1 MSNII
6 TTTNLTKR
14 FGSLTAVDN
23 LSLSVPEGSIFAFLG
38 PNGAG
43 KTTTIKLLL
52 NLITPDVGT
61 SEIFSVKS
69 GALGPAEFSQI
80 GYVSENQ
87 KIYDWMTVKQLIA
100 FCKPLYPAWDDAFCG
115 RLIKQFDLPLD
126 RTISGFSRGMK
137 IKTAFLVSLAYR
149 PRLLVLD
156 EPFTGLDPLVRDE
169 LINGILEL
177 TDAERWT
184 VFISSHDIHE
194 VETLADVVGFLDRGK
209 LKLSESLESLQT
221 RFRKVTV
228 TLSVPLTSLPADLP
242 PAWLQ
247 AGHENRAVAF
257 IDSAY
262 EEKSSDENIR
272 RIFPDCANIETS
284 GMTLREIFVAL
295 AKSYKLEA

>member
-1 MSNII
+1 MTDII
-6 TTTNLTKR
+6 KTQNLTKK
-14 FGSLTAVDN
+14 FGKLTAVDN
-23 LSLSVPEGSIFAFLG
+23 LSLAVPEGSIFAFLG

-52 NLITPDVGT
+52 NLITPDSGT
-61 SEIFSVKS
+61 SEIFGVKS
-69 GALGPAEFSQI
+69 GELGPKEFNQI

-87 KIYDWMTVKQLIA
+87 RLYDWMTVKQLIA
-100 FCKPLYPAWDDAFCG
+100 FCKPLYPTWDDAFCD
-115 RLIKQFDLPLD
+115 RLVKQFDLPLD
-126 RTISGFSRGMK
+126 RAINGFSRGMK

-169 LINGILEL
+169 LIQGILEL
-177 TDAERWT
+177 TDAEHWT
-184 VFISSHDIHE
+184 VFISSHDIYE
-194 VETLADVVGFLDRGK
+194 VETLADVVGFLNRGK
-209 LKLSESLESLQT
+209 LKLSESLDSLQA

-228 TLSVPLTSLPADLP
+228 TLSVPLTSLPVNLP
-242 PAWLQ
+242 PTWLQ
-247 AGHENRAVAF
+247 TEHENRAVAF

-262 EEKSSDENIR
+262 DEKSSNDSIH

-295 AKSYKLEA
+295 ARSYKLEA

>member
-1 MSNII
+1 MSSII
-6 TTTNLTKR
+6 TTQNLTKR

-23 LSLSVPEGSIFAFLG
+23 LSLTVPDGSIFAFLG

-52 NLITPDVGT
+52 NLIAPDNGA
-61 SEIFSVKS
+61 SEIFGVQSKN
-69 GALGPAEFSQI
+69 LGPKEFDQI

-87 KIYDWMTVKQLIA
+87 KLYEWMTVKQLTA
-100 FCKPLYPAWDDAFCG
+100 FCKPLYPAWDDAFCN
-115 RLIKQFDLPLD
+115 RLVKQFDLPLD
-126 RTISGFSRGMK
+126 RSINGFSRGMK

-169 LINGILEL
+169 LIQGILEL
-177 TDAERWT
+177 TEAERWT

-194 VETLADVVGFLDRGK
+194 VETLADMVGFLDRGK
-209 LKLSESLESLQT
+209 LKLSESLDSLQT
-221 RFRKVTV
+221 RFRKATV
-228 TLSVPLTSLPADLP
+228 TLSAPLAALPVNLP

-247 AGHENRAVAF
+247 VEHENRAVAF

-262 EEKSSDENIR
+262 EEKTRHDSIH
-272 RIFPDCANIETS
+272 RIFPDCANIETV

-295 AKSYKLEA
+295 AKNYKMEA

>member
-6 TTTNLTKR
+6 VTQNLTKQ
-14 FGSLTAVDN
+14 FGGLLAVDH
-23 LSLSVPEGSIFAFLG
+23 LDLAVPEGSIFAFLG

-52 NLITPDVGT
+52 NLLEPTSGT
-61 SEIFSVKS
+61 AEVLGVKS
-69 GALGPAEFSQI
+69 GKLGPIDFAQV

-100 FCKPLYPAWDDAFCG
+100 FCKPMYPTWDDAFCD
-115 RLIKQFDLPLD
+115 RLIKQFDLPLA
-126 RTISGFSRGMK
+126 RKISGFSRGMK
-137 IKTAFLVSLAYR
+137 IKTAFLISLAYR

-169 LINGILEL
+169 LIQGILEL
-177 TDAERWT
+177 TGAEHWT

-194 VETLADVVGFLDRGK
+194 VEILADTIGLLDRGK
-209 LKLSESLESLQT
+209 LKLVESLDSLQT
-221 RFRKVTV
+221 RFKKVNI
-228 TLSVPLTSLPADLP
+228 TLSSSLDRLPNLPAT
-242 PAWLQ
+242 WLETE
-247 AGHENRAVAF
+247 HENRAVAF

-262 EEKSSDENIR
+262 EEKSSADSIR
-272 RIFPDCANIETS
+272 RIFPDCAHIEAT

-295 AKSYKLEA
+295 AKSYKLEV

>member
-6 TTTNLTKR
+6 TTHNLTKK
-14 FGSLTAVDN
+14 FGSLTAVDD
-23 LSLSVPEGSIFAFLG
+23 LSLSVPDGSIFAFLG

-52 NLITPDVGT
+52 NLLTPDSGT
-61 SEIFSVKS
+61 SEIFGVKS
-69 GALGPAEFSQI
+69 SKLGPKELDQI

-87 KIYDWMTVKQLIA
+87 KLYDWMTVKQLIA
-100 FCKPLYPAWDDAFCG
+100 FCKPMYPEWDDAFCE

-137 IKTAFLVSLAYR
+137 IKTAFLISLAYR

-169 LINGILEL
+169 LIQGILEL
-177 TDAERWT
+177 TNSEHWT

-194 VETLADVVGFLDRGK
+194 VETLVDNVALLDQGR
-209 LKLSESLESLQT
+209 LKISESLESLQA
-221 RFRKVTV
+221 RFRKATV
-228 TLSVPLTSLPADLP
+228 TLSVPLTSLPPDLP
-242 PAWLQ
+242 SAWLQ
-247 AGHENRAVAF
+247 VEHENRAVSF
-257 IDSAY
+257 IDSAHD
-262 EEKSSDENIR
+262 EKSSGEKIR
-272 RIFPDCANIETS
+272 RIFPDSKSIETS

-295 AKSYKLEA
+295 AKSYKMEA

>member
-1 MSNII
+1 MIDII
-6 TTTNLTKR
+6 KTQTLTKR
-14 FGSLTAVDN
+14 FGKLAAVDN
-23 LSLSVPEGSIFAFLG
+23 LSLAVPEGSIFAFLG

-52 NLITPDVGT
+52 NLITPDSGA

-69 GALGPAEFSQI
+69 GALGPEEFSQI

-87 KIYDWMTVKQLIA
+87 KLYDWMSVKQLIA
-100 FCKPLYPAWDDAFCG
+100 FCKPLYPAWDDAFCE
-115 RLIKQFDLPLD
+115 RLIRQFELPLD
-126 RTISGFSRGMK
+126 RAISGFSRGMK
-137 IKTAFLVSLAYR
+137 IKSAFLVSLAYR

-177 TDAERWT
+177 TESEHWT

-194 VETLADVVGFLDRGK
+194 VETLADMVGFLDHGR
-209 LKLSESLESLQT
+209 LKISESLESLQV

-228 TLSVPLTSLPADLP
+228 TLAAPLTSLPVNLP
-242 PAWLQ
+242 PAWLE

-262 EEKSSDENIR
+262 DEKPTNDSIR
-272 RIFPDCANIETS
+272 WIFPDCANIETS

-295 AKSYKLEA
+295 AKSYKIEG

>member
-6 TTTNLTKR
+6 TAHNLTKK

-23 LSLSVPEGSIFAFLG
+23 LSLAVPDGSIFAFLG

-52 NLITPDVGT
+52 NLIAPDNGT
-61 SEIFSVKS
+61 SEIFGVKS
-69 GALGPAEFSQI
+69 GQLGPKEFNQI

-87 KIYDWMTVKQLIA
+87 KLYDWMTVKQLIA
-100 FCKPLYPAWDDAFCG
+100 FCKPLYLLWDDSFCD
-115 RLIKQFDLPLD
+115 RLTRLFDLPLD

-137 IKTAFLVSLAYR
+137 IKTALLISIAYR

-169 LINGILEL
+169 LIQGILEL
-177 TDAERWT
+177 TNAEHWT

-194 VETLADVVGFLDRGK
+194 VEMLADVVGFLDRGK
-209 LKLSESLESLQT
+209 LKLSESLESLQA

-228 TLSVPLTSLPADLP
+228 TLSAPLASLPSDLP

-247 AGHENRAVAF
+247 AEYENRAVAF
-257 IDSAY
+257 IDNAY
-262 EEKSSDENIR
+262 DEKNTNDSIR
-272 RIFPDCANIETS
+272 RIFPGCANVETA

-295 AKSYKLEA
+295 ATSYKIET

>member
-1 MSNII
+1 MSSII
-6 TTTNLTKR
+6 TTQNLTKR

-23 LSLSVPEGSIFAFLG
+23 LSLTVPDGSIFAFLG

-52 NLITPDVGT
+52 NLIAPDNGA
-61 SEIFSVKS
+61 SEIFGVQSKN
-69 GALGPAEFSQI
+69 LGPKEFDQI

-87 KIYDWMTVKQLIA
+87 KLYEWMTVKQLTA
-100 FCKPLYPAWDDAFCG
+100 FCKPLYPAWDDAFCN
-115 RLIKQFDLPLD
+115 RLVKQFDLPLD
-126 RTISGFSRGMK
+126 RSINGFSRGMK

-169 LINGILEL
+169 LIQGILEL
-177 TDAERWT
+177 TEAERWT

-194 VETLADVVGFLDRGK
+194 VETLADMVGFLDRGK
-209 LKLSESLESLQT
+209 LKLSESLDSLQT
-221 RFRKVTV
+221 RFRKATV
-228 TLSVPLTSLPADLP
+228 TLSAPLAALPVNLP

-247 AGHENRAVAF
+247 VEHENRTVAF

-262 EEKSSDENIR
+262 EEKTRHDSIR
-272 RIFPDCANIETS
+272 RIFPDCANIETA

-295 AKSYKLEA
+295 AKNYKMEA

>member
-6 TTTNLTKR
+6 KTQNLTKK
-14 FGSLTAVDN
+14 FGKLTAVDN

-52 NLITPDVGT
+52 NLITPDNGA
-61 SEIFSVKS
+61 SGIFSVKS
-69 GALGPAEFSQI
+69 GVLGPAEFSQI

-87 KIYDWMTVKQLIA
+87 KLYDWMTVKQLIA
-100 FCKPLYPAWDDAFCG
+100 FCKPLYPAWDDTFCG
-115 RLIKQFDLPLD
+115 RLTRQFDLPLD
-126 RTISGFSRGMK
+126 RAISGFSRGMK
-137 IKTAFLVSLAYR
+137 IKAALLISIAYR

-169 LINGILEL
+169 LIQGILEL
-177 TDAERWT
+177 TNAEHWT

-194 VETLADVVGFLDRGK
+194 VETLADVVGFLDHGK

-228 TLSVPLTSLPADLP
+228 TLSAPLTSLPVNLP

-247 AGHENRAVAF
+247 VEHENRAVAF

-262 EEKSSDENIR
+262 EEKTTNDSIR
-272 RIFPDCANIETS
+272 RIFADCANVETA

-295 AKSYKLEA
+295 AKSYKMET